1 MLLTPNQL
9 VMLADCLDAGFEAC
23 EVNHVEEGGTYSD
36 TDLAKLIG
44 FEAILRELARRGQV
58 AEVKL
63 ALKGPASLADGGHDF
78 ITAAAIEYLT
88 PVNDEDLPPV
98 DR

>member
-23 EVNHVEEGGTYSD
+23 ELGHVENGGTYSD
-36 TDLAKLIG
+36 TDLAKLTG
-44 FEAILRELARRGQV
+44 LEAILRDLARQGQV

-78 ITAAAIEYLT
+78 IAAAAIEYLT
-88 PVNDEDLPPV
+88 PVNDEELPPL